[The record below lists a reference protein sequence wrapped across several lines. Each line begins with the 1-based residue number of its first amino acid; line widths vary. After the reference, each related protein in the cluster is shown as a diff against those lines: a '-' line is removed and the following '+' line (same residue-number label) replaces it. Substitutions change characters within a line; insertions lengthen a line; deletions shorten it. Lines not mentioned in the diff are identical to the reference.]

1 MKLTK
6 HKADGDTAMDM
17 TPMIDVVFQL
27 IIFFVLITDL
37 SQKEL
42 EDLKL
47 PMAQKAVEDKPNPDD
62 KRAIVNIRQD
72 GTIVVKREVIYDP
85 EQDDYAPLERFLS
98 QMAQQMDQ
106 QPLPEDPGGKKF
118 PDDPVLIRA
127 DEYTPFKMIQKIMEV
142 CGKQGIQIW
151 KIELA
156 ASIPNP
162 NDAKTP

>member
-1 MKLTK
+1 MKLSKTQ
-6 HKADGDTAMDM
+6 ADGDVAMDM

-47 PMAQKAVEDKPNPDD
+47 PVAQKAVEDKPNPED

-85 EQDDYAPLERFLS
+85 EKDDYAPLERFLS
-98 QMAQQMDQ
+98 QKAQQMRQ
-106 QPLPEDPGGKKF
+106 EPLPEDPNGKKF
-118 PDDPVLIRA
+118 PSDPVLIRA
-127 DEYTPFKMIQKIMEV
+127 DENTPFKMIQKIMEV

-156 ASIPNP
+156 ASVPNP
-162 NDAKTP
+162 DEKP